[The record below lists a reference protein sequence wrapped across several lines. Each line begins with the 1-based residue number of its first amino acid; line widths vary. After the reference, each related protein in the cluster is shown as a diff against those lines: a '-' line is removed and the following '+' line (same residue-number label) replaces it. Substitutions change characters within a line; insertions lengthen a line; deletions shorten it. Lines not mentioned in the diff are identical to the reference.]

1 MMDMKENNLAY
12 NNKSN
17 DRDLILNL
25 SKNWSIETTP
35 NGAKKIDDFS
45 KILNKGTSV
54 NVTFLPNTDPNETI
68 EICEKLYNQN
78 MNPVPHIAARS
89 IKDLEDLDQYL
100 KKLKNRANISE
111 ILVIGGSLN
120 NPVGDFH
127 ETMQILNTG
136 LIQKYNISK
145 VGIAGHPEGSPDIPQ
160 QLIEEALIEK
170 YKWSKREG
178 ISLYIETQFCFDH
191 VPVFQW
197 EERIKAIGVD
207 LPIHIGVAGPATL
220 KTLLRFAHSSGIGP
234 SMKFIVKQ
242 ARNLSK
248 LLTTQAP
255 DKFIFGLSK
264 KDENII
270 NSNIKKLHYY
280 PFGGFEKTAY
290 WAKSVEGDNFK
301 ILNENSFIVE

>member
-1 MMDMKENNLAY
+1 MMDMKENNLVH
-12 NNKSN
+12 NKKSN
-17 DRDLILNL
+17 YRDLILNL

-35 NGAKKIDDFS
+35 SGAKKIDDFS
-45 KILNKGTSV
+45 KLLSTGKSV
-54 NVTFLPNTDPNETI
+54 NVTFLPNTDPNDTI
-68 EICEKLYNQN
+68 DVCEKLYNQN

-89 IKDLEDLDQYL
+89 IKCIDDLDIYL
-100 KKLKNRANISE
+100 SKLKNKANISE

-120 NPVGDFH
+120 NPVGDFQ
-127 ETMQILNTG
+127 ESMQILNTG
-136 LIQKYNISK
+136 LLQKYNITK
-145 VGIAGHPEGSPDIPQ
+145 VGIAGHPEGSPDISN
-160 QLIEEALIEK
+160 QLIEKALIDK
-170 YKWSKREG
+170 YEWSKKEG

-197 EERIKAIGVD
+197 EERIRALGVD

-255 DKFIFGLSK
+255 DQFIFGLSK
-264 KDENII
+264 RDEYII

-280 PFGGFEKTAY
+280 PFGGFEKTAN
-290 WAKSVEGDNFK
+290 WAKSLENDNFK
-301 ILNENSFIVE
+301 ILNENSFIIE